1 MPIFSSSNIQLRQ
14 RVQAAVLSFDVTP
27 LRQAASGLLHALGY
41 ASEKV
46 AEIGTDPEE
55 FLSNIEEFGPVLKR
69 FDRAKVRFADWK
81 SCSFVFQLTNDEIP
95 SLVFSPGQVLLGTDK
110 KVVRSQIES
119 FVFLAIELKGEK
131 WSRSDLAL
139 ITREIN
145 RRFPMPAIMIF
156 HHGDLLSVAV
166 IDRRASFKDSS
177 LDVIDD
183 RITVIKD
190 ISVARPHRAHLEIL
204 ASLALESL
212 SDSQQLSN
220 FAGLYKAWIE
230 ALSTQALN
238 KRFYT
243 ELAWWFFW
251 AVKQVQF
258 PLARIIREG

>member
-1 MPIFSSSNIQLRQ
+1 
-14 RVQAAVLSFDVTP
+14 LSFDVTP